1 MNPDGHDAR
10 AIAPPEPDD
19 PAAYSAEESERLI
32 RFFQI
37 LDQWDRNQAGQVS
50 RVDRPRVASS
60 EPAGTIGPKPVPIVQ
75 E

>member
-1 MNPDGHDAR
+1 MKPDGQDAR

-19 PAAYSAEESERLI
+19 PAAYNAEESERLI

-37 LDQWDRNQAGQVS
+37 LDAWDRSQAGQVS
-50 RVDRPRVASS
+50 RVDQAEVASS
-60 EPAGTIGPKPVPIVQ
+60 EPAGSTGPRPVPIVQ